1 MYVGIGYTD
10 WELAERTMDFG
21 SFGATGSSPA
31 VCAGRLSFCLGCRG
45 ASVAIDAEAASAL
58 ACTYWAAESVEAKGN
73 GKHQEMSCALG
84 THLLMAKHWWP
95 ALSASG
101 FLCSKGRCFSFD
113 SAASGYIQGEGV
125 GTLTVRAKKMD
136 GEAEKDFDHIS
147 IGTISGGAIGNSGQ
161 SAGLYAPH
169 GPGEQQVLTDSCR
182 RSGITPQDVDAVEC
196 ASTGM
201 LLRDAVEVASCAKA
215 LRGCG
220 ADEGMPWSGSEPEML
235 QLGSAKTNTGNLIET
250 SGLVGL
256 IKVFHAIRWNLWPP
270 SQHLR
275 RLNPHMD
282 VSEAPIIMGGECTD
296 PRSRALFMGH
306 SAFGFGGTNVHLH
319 AFGGVDEEVRRPP
332 GPVPESRKPRLT
344 FWPAGGGESA
354 RPRKGY
360 FIIGTWGGP
369 DAEPV
374 QMEQEG
380 VGVYGYTMALGEN
393 RWEQFQLMLD
403 ADEGKVLHPRH
414 CEAWKGCEVLG
425 PDPQEVAEG
434 LAWLIDGRSALP
446 EPPPGEEELVLAE
459 AGTLTETNED
469 VGVPGDLYRIQKN
482 RSGMQTTTFGVPIGS
497 DEWGDGDRGV
507 GRVAAPPAPAEAGAA
522 AARSRGRVIN
532 SSGTQEYSSQSGA
545 TSNAA
550 MVVAALLL
558 LGLACGWPCVAA
570 GPLNVGIVGAGPAGL
585 SFALGLR
592 RLLGAD
598 VRVRVFDRS
607 DQLRP
612 QLGGGVQLNSGAAV
626 LGRLGL
632 RPELLAAG
640 RPARRVVSRNVD
652 RDVLLDFDMQ
662 RDPRSRE
669 AGLVGD
675 DGNVLALTIMRDRL
689 QEILA
694 GALPADILEFGKS
707 LADVR
712 LCPGSGGDPAV
723 RCTFEDGDEADFD
736 LLVGADGIRSVVR
749 ERVVGGGDEPGNTRI
764 RIIWGVA
771 PAGSRPAGSEEEL
784 HQWFGR
790 GCYCLSASYGGRDG
804 KTYDQCVAVF
814 ADDSGLPDINPSWDT
829 AEARGSLVARCEAGG
844 MPAEVLRVA
853 SACERVFELG
863 SYFSPPQ
870 PAGALVGARG
880 PRGPAGR
887 RGARDAPVPR
897 AGGEPGHPG
906 RLLPRKGAGGLS
918 KRAPRQHGRRAGSLR
933 GDPEVPVRP
942 PDSEQQDPGVRGDVV
957 ARDRQG
963 RVFPHGNSSRHYS
976 VYFSGRRH
984 AEGLSCGGGA
994 GGG

>member
-1 MYVGIGYTD
+1 MSSYTYLARPRHGQRPPSDVVVGSEWSTAVGVGQCLQTKGYCLINDLISESAACAAQDACADEVEWRCPAPLVQEGLLGPEGSCRIAGMSPEEDSEGEVLEAFQAIDYEMGRLCSAVHATQDLCGFRCSSRSLGYLHEVGGVELEDAELTDADAHDFAGLFATRKVMVLILLGPAAGLLDLQPYDEDAPGVELLVAPGAAVIVRTDQLSCALSAPGGRDRCYAATCYLLQPDILKMHRERMQEHLTPAALSLDAWVEERLREIKEAEPAEQDWEDITVPRSFAYAANRTWFTRQQTVVAGASTRMPATWEHELTFLSCVAGADLATDIPFMRWDHSTVFDEDPEGWKKDEPKTDCRHACFMDGLELFDSKFFGISTGEVKSMDPCQRLCLETTYDSLYRSGYRKKDIHGSSCGMYVGIGYTD

-469 VGVPGDLYRIQKN
+469 VGVPGDLYRIRLHTAGKW
-482 RSGMQTTTFGVPIGS
+482 RTVSWARLPG
-497 DEWGDGDRGV
+497 
-507 GRVAAPPAPAEAGAA
+507 GRRDQPAEAA
-522 AARSRGRVIN
+522 
-532 SSGTQEYSSQSGA
+532 
-545 TSNAA
+545 
-550 MVVAALLL
+550 
-558 LGLACGWPCVAA
+558 
-570 GPLNVGIVGAGPAGL
+570 
-585 SFALGLR
+585 
-592 RLLGAD
+592 
-598 VRVRVFDRS
+598 
-607 DQLRP
+607 
-612 QLGGGVQLNSGAAV
+612 
-626 LGRLGL
+626 
-632 RPELLAAG
+632 
-640 RPARRVVSRNVD
+640 
-652 RDVLLDFDMQ
+652 
-662 RDPRSRE
+662 
-669 AGLVGD
+669 
-675 DGNVLALTIMRDRL
+675 
-689 QEILA
+689 
-694 GALPADILEFGKS
+694 
-707 LADVR
+707 
-712 LCPGSGGDPAV
+712 
-723 RCTFEDGDEADFD
+723 
-736 LLVGADGIRSVVR
+736 
-749 ERVVGGGDEPGNTRI
+749 
-764 RIIWGVA
+764 
-771 PAGSRPAGSEEEL
+771 
-784 HQWFGR
+784 
-790 GCYCLSASYGGRDG
+790 
-804 KTYDQCVAVF
+804 
-814 ADDSGLPDINPSWDT
+814 
-829 AEARGSLVARCEAGG
+829 
-844 MPAEVLRVA
+844 
-853 SACERVFELG
+853 
-863 SYFSPPQ
+863 
-870 PAGALVGARG
+870 
-880 PRGPAGR
+880 
-887 RGARDAPVPR
+887 
-897 AGGEPGHPG
+897 
-906 RLLPRKGAGGLS
+906 
-918 KRAPRQHGRRAGSLR
+918 
-933 GDPEVPVRP
+933 
-942 PDSEQQDPGVRGDVV
+942 
-957 ARDRQG
+957 
-963 RVFPHGNSSRHYS
+963 
-976 VYFSGRRH
+976 
-984 AEGLSCGGGA
+984 
-994 GGG
+994 